1 MISKTLFVAK
11 GLTTKFVRRRLSSFR
26 IPKHIASSYRNVARD
41 CVSQIYVFIATKWRS
56 KVTQEG
62 GWPSALFG
70 YLIHGQERGLLRARG
85 RLINPLQSCLSLYLF
100 MYLSLCLT
108 GYDDADM
115 TRAGIAVLICSVI
128 VQGGPR
134 FRE

>member
-1 MISKTLFVAK
+1 MA
-11 GLTTKFVRRRLSSFR
+11 
-26 IPKHIASSYRNVARD
+26 
-41 CVSQIYVFIATKWRS
+41 
-56 KVTQEG
+56 QEG
-62 GWPSALFG
+62 GWPLALFG

-85 RLINPLQSCLSLYLF
+85 RLINPLQSSLVSPSISLCI
-100 MYLSLCLT
+100 SLCLT

-115 TRAGIAVLICSVI
+115 TRAGIVVLICSVI